1 MYYEAWLESRLFR
14 TVKSWKESKE
24 GYLRNC
30 HSLEGQ
36 KVKGQVN
43 IMWQPRLDSKNN
55 RKKRGKYKRKP
66 SEVNKHF
73 NIINNI
79 DLWVVKKSNILILRI
94 KKVNSECI
102 STLYT
107 ILPTFVNLKLP
118 KIKFLKTVVNETK

>member
-14 TVKSWKESKE
+14 TVTLWKGSKE
-24 GYLRNC
+24 GYLWNC
-30 HSLEGQ
+30 HSLEEQ

-43 IMWQPRLDSKNN
+43 IIWQPRLDSKN

-79 DLWVVKKSNILILRI
+79 ALWVVKKSNILILRI
-94 KKVNSECI
+94 KKVNWECI
-102 STLYT
+102 GTLYT